1 MGRPCGRGLYS
12 ATVVSGDT
20 GEHRNSK
27 GRYASLSLRGLGDAT
42 LPKGSGL
49 VKEPIG
55 RIMHVPRCLP
65 VHDPVSWGVVR
76 GCPSGSRPS
85 SPPGPRHERSVG
97 LKCCGP
103 YGVVFAV
110 VPVPS

>member
-1 MGRPCGRGLYS
+1 MQKAAVGFRFSVRRRLTGGIPPPVGRPCGRGLYS

-42 LPKGSGL
+42 SPKGSGL

-55 RIMHVPRCLP
+55 RIMHVPR
-65 VHDPVSWGVVR
+65 
-76 GCPSGSRPS
+76 
-85 SPPGPRHERSVG
+85 
-97 LKCCGP
+97 
-103 YGVVFAV
+103 
-110 VPVPS
+110 